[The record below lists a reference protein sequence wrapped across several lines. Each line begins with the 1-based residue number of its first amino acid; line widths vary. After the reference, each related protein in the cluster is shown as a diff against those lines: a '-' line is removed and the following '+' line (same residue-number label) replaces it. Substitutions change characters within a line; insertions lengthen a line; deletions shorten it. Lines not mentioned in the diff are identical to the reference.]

1 MRTPTPKSKK
11 QSGWCDCMDKE
22 TAELIAENVRKD
34 IANNPLHFGDPE
46 VEVVETIGV
55 GWKVEIY

>member
-1 MRTPTPKSKK
+1 
-11 QSGWCDCMDKE
+11 MDKE